1 MNQQPM
7 PPPPG
12 WYPDQRDPN
21 LVRFWDG
28 RQWTAR
34 TAPALPPAPS
44 SGKSAFA
51 RPSVHDRWR
60 SLRLRSKV
68 LLVVAAL
75 VLVGVLLPGEDP
87 GADDSRPA
95 AQSSDAASKGV
106 ADDESTQEAAD
117 DPTEA
122 EAAVEEE
129 PEEVVEEVVEEIP
142 VPALRSTSIAKAR
155 STLRRAGLGI
165 EVVRQPSWQPT
176 GQVLKQGTR
185 AGVALLAGSV
195 VTLVV
200 AAPMPRVPG
209 VLGKGPAIAQTALTR
224 AGFKVNVVKETVTS
238 GANNVVLRQTPSATQ
253 QAAPGSVVQLVVS
266 NVVAPPPPPKPTPVP
281 LASNCTAG
289 YKPCLT
295 PASDY
300 DCAGGSGD
308 GPGYAYGPIYIT
320 GSDPYDL
327 DSDGDGVACES

>member
-1 MNQQPM
+1 MNRQPM

-28 RQWTAR
+28 RQWTPR
-34 TAPALPPAPS
+34 TAPALPPAPTS
-44 SGKSAFA
+44 AKAAFA
-51 RPSVHDRWR
+51 RPSVRDRWR
-60 SLRLRSKV
+60 SLRMRSKV

-75 VLVGVLLPGEDP
+75 VLVGVLLPDQDP
-87 GADDSRPA
+87 GADDGPTGA
-95 AQSSDAASKGV
+95 PSSDAPSEAG
-106 ADDESTQEAAD
+106 AEDESTQEAAQ
-117 DPTEA
+117 DPSQA
-122 EAAVEEE
+122 EPAVEDE
-129 PEEVVEEVVEEIP
+129 PAEVVEEVVQEIH
-142 VPALRSTSIAKAR
+142 VPALRSKSITKAR
-155 STLRRAGLGI
+155 SALRRAGLEI

-176 GQVLKQGTR
+176 GQVLKQGTK
-185 AGVALLAGSV
+185 AGAALLAGSV

-266 NVVAPPPPPKPTPVP
+266 NVVAPPPPPKPAPVP